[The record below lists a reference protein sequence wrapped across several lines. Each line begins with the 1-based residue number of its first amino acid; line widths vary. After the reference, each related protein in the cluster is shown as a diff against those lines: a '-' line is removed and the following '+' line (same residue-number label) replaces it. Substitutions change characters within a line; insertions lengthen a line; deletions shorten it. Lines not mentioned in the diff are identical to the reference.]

1 MRSTAILIP
10 ARIGS
15 TRFPEKPLCNLG
27 GMPMIKRVYNA
38 CKEYG
43 LPTYILT
50 DSLKV
55 ASLFQNTSVIIDDED
70 YKNGT
75 ERCSGA
81 VGKTDYLDKY
91 NYFINVQGDMPDI
104 TPDIIK
110 KVHEKVYQGTIST
123 AFCDIEDPEV
133 MNDLNSVKAVVTG
146 DPDFHGNIKWFGR
159 GFMYG
164 YHHLGMC
171 GYDRR
176 CLLKYRNLSSRYE
189 DHEGLEQLR
198 WIENDY
204 KIVGSKVKFNGIEI
218 NTPKDKEKWNEK
230 FY

>member
-27 GMPMIKRVYNA
+27 GVPMIKRVYNA
-38 CKEYG
+38 CKGYG

-50 DSLKV
+50 DSQRV
-55 ASLFQNTSVIIDDED
+55 SSLFQNTSVIIDHED

-123 AFCDIEDPEV
+123 AFCDIKDPEV

-164 YHHLGMC
+164 YHHLGIY

-218 NTPKDKEKWNEK
+218 NTPTDKDKWNEK
-230 FY
+230 LD